1 MKSNKTLIFQIPII
15 FFILLLFCSKTFAQK
30 DQTDSM
36 KINRQNIYAYCLDG
50 NVMPALKILS
60 SYDDSK
66 LNDNDLKFKTDIVNR
81 FGYEEDRS
89 VYPVN
94 GITQIQELLEIY
106 KDYWRMSLLSDNAD
120 NSGNY
125 ESLLKKRVSDFLSAK
140 FPSETGCININNDDS
155 TDVYLKKY
163 ISSNGLH
170 TTGFGKTGKFFDL
183 LVWNNQEDTAFTFS
197 LHGEETGAK
206 VVFMEDFITL
216 GWEEYATLGRY
227 YPGGWATS
235 DALYCVKSAYD
246 TESENFKISYLAHES
261 RHFSDY
267 KLFPKLKSADLE
279 YRAKLT
285 ELSMAENT
293 LFQTIEF
300 FIKNSNYESDNGHS
314 VANYCVMRDMSIALF
329 NSDFEK
335 DMNKWKGTD
344 NKIINNTAY
353 ELLKANTEALKK
365 HGADVEVFIKK

>member
-1 MKSNKTLIFQIPII
+1 
-15 FFILLLFCSKTFAQK
+15 
-30 DQTDSM
+30 M

-106 KDYWRMSLLSDNAD
+106 KDYWRMSFLSDNAD

-155 TDVYLKKY
+155 IDVYLKRY
-163 ISSNGLH
+163 ISSKGLH

-183 LVWNNQEDTAFTFS
+183 LVWKNQEDTAFTFS
-197 LHGEETGAK
+197 LHGEETGVK

-235 DALYCVKSAYD
+235 EALYCVKSAYD

-261 RHFSDY
+261 RHFADY

-293 LFQTIEF
+293 LYQIIEF
-300 FIKNSNYESDNGHS
+300 FINNSNYESDNGHS
-314 VANYCVMRDMSIALF
+314 VANYCVIRDMSIALF
-329 NSDFEK
+329 KSDFEK
-335 DMNKWKGTD
+335 DMNKWKGKD
-344 NKIINNTAY
+344 KEMINNTAY